1 MKLHTSIG
9 PNPRLVN
16 LFIAEKGLSLP
27 TVMVDI
33 IGGENRRPP
42 FLAMNPAGGTP
53 VLELDDGTALA
64 ETVAICEWLE
74 EMHPAPALIGATA
87 RDRAITRMWT
97 RRVDLLVVQP
107 MTAGFRGAE
116 GLPLF
121 KDRLRCL
128 PQAADDLKLAARE
141 GLAWLDQQ
149 LGERRY
155 IAGDTVSLA
164 DLLLFSF
171 VEFGAQVGQPL
182 VANNRRLAAWHDRMA
197 SRPCAAA
204 TA

>member
-27 TVMVDI
+27 KVEVDV
-33 IGGENRRPP
+33 IGGENRRQP
-42 FLAMNPAGGTP
+42 FLAINPAGGTP

-64 ETVAICEWLE
+64 ETLAICEWLE
-74 EMHPAPALIGATA
+74 ETYPEPPLIGATA
-87 RDRAITRMWT
+87 QARAVTRMWT
-97 RRVDLLVVQP
+97 RRVDLFVAQP
-107 MTAGFRGAE
+107 LTAGFRGAE

-121 KDRLRCL
+121 KDRVRCL

-141 GLAWLDQQ
+141 GLAWLEREI
-149 LGERRY
+149 GERRY
-155 IAGDTVSLA
+155 LAGDQVTLA

-171 VEFGAQVGQPL
+171 VEFGAMVGQPFDP
-182 VANNRRLAAWHDRMA
+182 AHRRLAAWHDRMA
-197 SRPCAAA
+197 SRPSAAA
-204 TA
+204 TV

>member
-16 LFIAEKGLSLP
+16 LFIAEKGLSVP
-27 TVMVDI
+27 KVEVDI
-33 IGGENRRPP
+33 IGGENRRQP
-42 FLAMNPAGGTP
+42 FLSINPAGGTP

-64 ETVAICEWLE
+64 ETLAICEWLE
-74 EMHPAPALIGATA
+74 EQHPEPALIGATA
-87 RDRAITRMWT
+87 QARAVTRMWT
-97 RRVDLLVVQP
+97 RRVDLMVAQP
-107 MTAGFRGAE
+107 MTTGFRGAE

-121 KDRLRCL
+121 KDRVLCL

-141 GLAWLDQQ
+141 GLAWLERE
-149 LGERRY
+149 LGERKY
-155 IAGDTVSLA
+155 LAGDSVSLA
-164 DLLLFSF
+164 DLLLYSF

-182 VANNRRLAAWHDRMA
+182 DPAHRRLAAWHDRMA
-197 SRPCAAA
+197 SRPSAAA

>member
-16 LFIAEKGLSLP
+16 MFIAEKGWSLP
-27 TVMVDI
+27 KVEVDI
-33 IGGENRRPP
+33 IGGENRRQP
-42 FLAMNPAGGTP
+42 FLSINPAGGTP

-64 ETVAICEWLE
+64 ETLAICEWIE
-74 EMHPAPALIGATA
+74 ETHPEPALIGATA
-87 RDRAITRMWT
+87 RARAVTRMWT
-97 RRVDLLVVQP
+97 RRVDLMVAQP
-107 MTAGFRGAE
+107 LTAGFRGAE

-121 KDRLRCL
+121 KDRVRCL

-141 GLAWLDQQ
+141 GLAWLDRQ
-149 LGERRY
+149 LGERAY
-155 IAGDTVSLA
+155 LAGDTLSLA
-164 DLLLFSF
+164 DLLLFCF

-182 VANNRRLAAWHDRMA
+182 DPENRRLAAWHARMA
-197 SRPCAAA
+197 SRPGAAA

>member
-1 MKLHTSIG
+1 MILHTSIG

-16 LFIAEKGLSLP
+16 MFIAEKGWP
-27 TVMVDI
+27 VPKVEVDI
-33 IGGENRRPP
+33 IGGENRRMP
-42 FLAMNPAGGTP
+42 FLSINPAGGTP

-64 ETVAICEWLE
+64 ETLAICEWIE
-74 EMHPAPALIGATA
+74 ETQPEPALIGATT
-87 RDRAITRMWT
+87 RDRAVTRMWT
-97 RRVDLLVVQP
+97 RRVDLMVAQP

-121 KDRLRCL
+121 QDRVRCL

-141 GLAWLDQQ
+141 GLSWLERQ
-149 LGERRY
+149 LGDRPFL
-155 IAGDTVSLA
+155 AGGSVSLA

-182 VANNRRLAAWHDRMA
+182 DPDNRRLAAWYGRMA
-197 SRPCAAA
+197 SRPSAAA
-204 TA
+204 